1 MTEERKQQAI
11 KLLLQFQDLILDQ
24 QVEALHNDGELFN
37 KLCKVFD
44 LIGDIQNLLIN
55 ANTMEN

>member
-11 KLLLQFQDLILDQ
+11 KLLLQFQDGILDQ
-24 QVEALHNDGELFN
+24 QVEALHNNDGELFD

-44 LIGDIQNLLIN
+44 LIGDIKNLLIN
-55 ANTMEN
+55 A

>member
-11 KLLLQFQDLILDQ
+11 KLLLQFQDGILDQ
-24 QVEALHNDGELFN
+24 QVEALHNNDGELFD

-55 ANTMEN
+55 GEDK